1 MVVNILILVISL
13 TVLLVASDW
22 FVDGAEKI
30 GLSMGI
36 SPFIIGVTIVAFGT
50 SLPELA
56 SSIVSVNKGASEIV
70 IGNVVGSN
78 IANILLVL
86 GCTAVFCKEIR
97 MDFDVMDID
106 MPLLWGSAFLL
117 YFAVNDGYFSLFEAV
132 MFLGGIIAF
141 LLNSISGERSV
152 DLDRPKSDYKDYLK
166 LIIGSALVYLGA
178 TYTIEGVVGI
188 SNDFNISPDLIS
200 LTVVALGTSLPELV
214 VSITAGRKGK
224 TGLAIGNV
232 LGSNMFN
239 TFGVMAIPR
248 FFGELKIPTDI
259 LDFSIPF
266 MIGVTILF
274 GMISLSKRVSFWEG
288 AMLVAFYIFYIGTL
302 IQKIV

>member
-1 MVVNILILVISL
+1 MIVNILIFIGSL
-13 TVLLVASDW
+13 TVLLIASDW

-56 SSIVSVNKGASEIV
+56 SSIVAVNKGTSEIV
-70 IGNVVGSN
+70 IANVVGSN

-86 GCTAVFCKEIR
+86 GCTAVVCREIR

-117 YFAVNDGYFSLFEAV
+117 YFAVQDGYFSIFEAV
-132 MFLGGIIAF
+132 MFLGGLIAF
-141 LLNSISGERSV
+141 LLNSITGKKSTN
-152 DLDRPKSDYKDYLK
+152 LDRPKSSYMDYLK
-166 LIIGSALVYLGA
+166 LVVGSVLVYFGA
-178 TYTIEGVVGI
+178 TYTIEGVVNI
-188 SNDFNISPDLIS
+188 SNDLSISPDLVS

-239 TFGVMAIPR
+239 TFGVMALPR
-248 FFGELKIPTDI
+248 FFGELTIPPNVVS
-259 LDFSIPF
+259 FSLPF
-266 MIGVTILF
+266 MIAVTILF

-288 AMLVAFYIFYIGTL
+288 AMLVAFYVFYIGTL
-302 IQKIV
+302 CNDIL

>member
-1 MVVNILILVISL
+1 
-13 TVLLVASDW
+13 LVASDW

-30 GLSMGI
+30 GLSLGI

-56 SSIVSVNKGASEIV
+56 SSIVAVNTGTSEIV

-117 YFAVNDGYFSLFEAV
+117 YFAVYDGYFSIFEAV

-141 LLNSISGERSV
+141 LLNSISGKK
-152 DLDRPKSDYKDYLK
+152 DDNLDRPKSNYIDYLK
-166 LIIGSALVYLGA
+166 LVIGSVLVYFGA
-178 TYTIEGVVGI
+178 TYTIQGVVGI
-188 SNDFNISPDLIS
+188 SNDLSIDPDLVA

-214 VSITAGRKGK
+214 VSITAGKKGK
-224 TGLAIGNV
+224 TGLAVGNV

-248 FFGELKIPTDI
+248 FFGDLTIPTD
-259 LDFSIPF
+259 LLSFSIPF

-288 AMLVAFYIFYIGTL
+288 TMLVAFYVFYIGTL
-302 IQKIV
+302 VEKVI